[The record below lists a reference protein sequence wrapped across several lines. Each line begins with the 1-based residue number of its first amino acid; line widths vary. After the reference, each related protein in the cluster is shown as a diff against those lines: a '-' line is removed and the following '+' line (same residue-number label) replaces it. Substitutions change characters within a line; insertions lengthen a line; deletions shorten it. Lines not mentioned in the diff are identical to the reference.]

1 MPKIVVEHLAKEFA
15 AGGERVVAVADL
27 TFTVDEGE
35 LVAIVGR
42 TGCGKSTFLSM
53 LLGVETATR
62 GAIHVDGKDPCRDFA
77 YFRGR
82 LGVVFQ
88 GHRLMPWRTALDNA
102 RLGLEILGFPEEEQR
117 RRALAWL
124 HRLGLRGFEQA
135 YPHQLSGGMQQRV
148 GIARAFAVEPEIL
161 LCDEAFGHLDELT
174 ALELRGAF
182 LELVR
187 AAGKTGMFVTHD
199 IDEAIEMG
207 DRILVFGRPGR
218 VLEDLRLP
226 RGARA
231 DDAERLRLRRRILD
245 TMRAD
250 GAAIDARSPAA

>member
-1 MPKIVVEHLAKEFA
+1 MPKIVVEHLAKEF
-15 AGGERVVAVADL
+15 GTGDERVVAVADL
-27 TFTVDEGE
+27 TFAVDEGE

-42 TGCGKSTFLSM
+42 TGCGKSTFLSL
-53 LLGVETATR
+53 LLGVEPPTGGEIR
-62 GAIHVDGKDPCRDFA
+62 VDGKRPYYDFT

-88 GHRLMPWRTALDNA
+88 GHRLMPWRSALDNA
-102 RLGLEILGFPEEEQR
+102 RLGLEILGYPEEEQR
-117 RRALAWL
+117 RRATTWL
-124 HRLGLRGFEQA
+124 HRLGLKGFEWA

-148 GIARAFAVEPEIL
+148 GIARAFAVEPELL
-161 LCDEAFGHLDELT
+161 LCDEAFGRLDELT
-174 ALELRGAF
+174 ALGLRTAL

-187 AAGKTGMFVTHD
+187 AEGKTGLFVTHD

-226 RGARA
+226 QTAHR
-231 DDAERLRLRRRILD
+231 DDAERLRLRRHILE

-250 GAAIDARSPAA
+250 GPAIDARSPAA